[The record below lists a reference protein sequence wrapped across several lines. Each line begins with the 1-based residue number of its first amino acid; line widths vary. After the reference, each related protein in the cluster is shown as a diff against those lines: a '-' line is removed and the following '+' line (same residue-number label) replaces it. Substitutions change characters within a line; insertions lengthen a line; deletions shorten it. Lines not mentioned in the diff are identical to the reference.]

1 MAREEIKA
9 VRAFLAANAAEEDI
23 DLAGSRARMDAI
35 ADIFPV
41 PDGCLVEDVDAYGV
55 HGLWIAAKG
64 AAEDKVILYLHG
76 GGYSVGS
83 SLSHRH
89 LTAALSAEAEASVL
103 SIDYRMAP
111 EFPYPAAVEDAVAAY
126 KWLLEAKGIAP
137 NKIMISGDSAG
148 GGLAMATLLMLRDR
162 ELGEPAGGMVISP
175 WVDLTGDAKSM
186 ETRAGMDPMVG
197 RDGLRAMA
205 DAYLAGKDATS
216 HLASPVFARLD
227 GLPPLLIQVGTDEVL
242 YDDSL
247 RLAGNAVAAH
257 VDVTLEIW
265 DDMIHVWHTFF
276 PMLQEGRDALAKM
289 GDFFKAKTK

>member
-9 VRAFLAANAAEEDI
+9 VRAFLAENKADPDI
-23 DLAGSRARMDAI
+23 DIAGSRARMDAI

-41 PDGCLVEDVDAYGV
+41 PEGCAVDDVDAGGV
-55 HGLWIAAKG
+55 HGLWITAQG
-64 AAEDKVILYLHG
+64 AATDKVILYLHG

-103 SIDYRMAP
+103 SVDYRMAP
-111 EFPYPAAVEDAVAAY
+111 EAPYPAAVEDAVAAY
-126 KWLLEAKGIAP
+126 QWLLKEKGIAP
-137 NKIMISGDSAG
+137 HNIMISGDSAG
-148 GGLAMATLLMLRDR
+148 GGLTMATLLMLRDR

-175 WVDLTGDAKSM
+175 WVDLTGDARSM
-186 ETRAGMDPMVG
+186 ETRAGMDPMVT
-197 RDGLRAMA
+197 RDGLGAMA
-205 DAYLAGKDATS
+205 DAYLNGKDATS

-289 GDFFKAKTK
+289 GAFFKAKTK